1 MADSLRAQA
10 RTAGLWYL
18 LLAVVAPLSAVYVP
32 SRIVVA
38 GDATATARNIVTHPS
53 LYRAGIVGSL
63 ASNVVM
69 LCVVASLYTL
79 LHAVDRRLARL
90 MVILVVSGVAI
101 AYVVTFHQ
109 IAPLVLLSGA
119 DFLQAI
125 PRPQLDALAYGFL
138 RIARTGGALATA
150 FWGLW
155 LFPLG
160 ALVIRSGFLPRLL
173 GLLLVVNGAAYVA
186 VCLTGLAAPAYLGIV
201 DRIAMP
207 YYMIGELATIGWL
220 VVKGAA
226 ARPASA

>member
-1 MADSLRAQA
+1 MADSRKAQA

-18 LLAVVAPLSAVYVP
+18 LLAVLAPISTLYVP

-38 GDATATARNIVTHPS
+38 GDATATARGIVTHAS

-69 LCVVASLYTL
+69 LCVVASLYAL
-79 LHAVDRRLARL
+79 LRDVDRRLARL
-90 MVILVVSGVAI
+90 MVLLAVSGVAI
-101 AYVVTFHQ
+101 ANVVTFHQ

-125 PRPQLDALAYGFL
+125 PQPQLDALAYGFL
-138 RIARTGGALATA
+138 RIARAGGELATA

-160 ALVIRSGFLPRLL
+160 ALVMRSRFLPRLL
-173 GLLLVVNGAAYVA
+173 GVLLIVNGVAYVL
-186 VCLTGLAAPAYLGIV
+186 VCLAGLAAPAYLGLV
-201 DRIAMP
+201 NRVAMP
-207 YYMIGELATIGWL
+207 FYLTGELATIGWL

-226 ARPASA
+226 ARPALA